1 MKRIEILSVLVY
13 LLMLLIC
20 CKPPAKQQDQAGN
33 DTITNALNVE
43 KVKVL
48 KLEPQKIGK
57 IVNYSTTL
65 KAFEEVHLVSAT
77 PGKID
82 EILVEVG
89 SRVSKGDMLVKMD
102 QTQLLQSMLQLK
114 NLEAD
119 YNRLDT
125 LQKVGGISQQQFDQV
140 KTQYEITRA
149 NVDFLRKNTQLA
161 APFDGVV
168 SGKYFEEGEMY
179 SGVPNTLA
187 GKAAIISIV
196 QINPLK
202 AIVSIPETYFPMI
215 STGMKATV
223 TCDIYPDQTHT
234 GTIFRKYPTIDPASH
249 SFEVEIQVSNPGEKL
264 RPGMF
269 ARVSLN
275 LGETTALIV
284 PAIAVVKQEGTNDRY
299 IFLVKDGN
307 TARKI
312 RVEIGERYDDKIEII
327 SGEIQSGD
335 QLIVSGQEK
344 LRDNSSVAIVQ

>member
-1 MKRIEILSVLVY
+1 MKRNMKRIGIPPVLVV
-13 LLMLLIC
+13 LLLFSIC
-20 CKPPAKQQDQAGN
+20 CKPPANSPDMAGT
-33 DTITNALNVE
+33 DGLKPE
-43 KVKVL
+43 MVKVL
-48 KLEPQKIGK
+48 KLEYQKISK
-57 IVNYSTTL
+57 SVEYSSTL

-89 SRVSKGDMLVKMD
+89 SRVRRGDLLVKMD
-102 QTQLLQSMLQLK
+102 QTQFLQSMLQLK

-119 YNRLDT
+119 FNRLDT
-125 LQKVGGISQQQFDQV
+125 LQKVGGISQQQFEQV
-140 KTQYEITRA
+140 RTQYEITRA
-149 NVDFLRKNTQLA
+149 NVEFLKKNAQLT

-179 SGVPNTLA
+179 SGVPNTMS

-202 AIVSIPETYFPMI
+202 AIVSIPETYFPSI
-215 STGMKATV
+215 TTGMKT
-223 TCDIYPDQTHT
+223 TISCDLYPDQTYP

-249 SFEVEIQVSNPGEKL
+249 SFEIEIQVSNPGEKL

-269 ARVSLN
+269 SRVFIN
-275 LGETTALIV
+275 LGETSALIV

-299 IFLVKDGN
+299 IYLVKEGN

-312 RVEIGERYDDKIEII
+312 RVEIGERYDDRFEII
-327 SGEIQSGD
+327 SDEIQSGD
-335 QLIVSGQEK
+335 QIIVSGQEK
-344 LRDNSSVAIVQ
+344 LKDNSPVVIVE